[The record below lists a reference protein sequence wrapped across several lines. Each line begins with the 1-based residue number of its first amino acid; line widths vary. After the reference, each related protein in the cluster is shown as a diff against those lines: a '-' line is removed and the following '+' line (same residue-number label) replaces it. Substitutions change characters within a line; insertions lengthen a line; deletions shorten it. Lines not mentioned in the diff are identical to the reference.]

1 METYDL
7 IAQAMGIVGLVFGS
21 FSFQMKSSKGVLLF
35 QSIGSFF
42 YIINYY
48 MLGAYMGAILNL
60 LAILRSIVYGFREKF
75 RAERL
80 FWLIAF
86 SLTYVL
92 SYVLLF
98 SVFGHPATARNLCVE
113 IIPLIAMVIATVAIR
128 KGTARSIRAYA
139 FAYSPMWLAYN
150 IINFS
155 IGAILGEAINFISV
169 VIGVLRY
176 DIKKNKG

>member
-1 METYDL
+1 MQTYEF
-7 IAQAMGIVGLVFGS
+7 IAQAMGIIGLLFGS
-21 FSFQMKSSKGVLLF
+21 FSFQMKTGRGVLLL
-35 QSIGSFF
+35 QSIGSLF
-42 YIINYY
+42 YMVNYY

-60 LAILRSIVYGFREKF
+60 LAILRSIVYGYREKF

-86 SLTYVL
+86 SLTYIL

-98 SVFGHPATARNLCVE
+98 TVFGHPATTRNLCVE

-128 KGTARSIRAYA
+128 KGTARSIRVYA

-155 IGAILGEAINFISV
+155 IGAILGETINLISV
-169 VIGVLRY
+169 IIGVLRY
-176 DIKKNKG
+176 DIKKNRS